1 MNNTLLSKSKKNNTL
16 LSKSKSKKDI
26 LFIFYKYFRV
36 NNHKITFYYNE
47 EHNTIYIE
55 IYSSYDKSNPC
66 IELNFTKTEMEID
79 YLSKCLF
86 NESESMYN
94 ISKGVG
100 NKSLKHLINIGSDLK
115 LKKLI
120 LYDAS
125 NINISYIYNGESNKY
140 RISLAIYKI
149 LIEGQSWYN
158 KNGFKSINHE
168 KEKIE
173 WDKIRNEPF
182 FITFLKFKDAT
193 MKKNITKLLEYK
205 VDVTEEILEILDKY
219 NELQTRFII
228 FFEENSLEYIHKVK
242 DVFKL
247 LDKQRLILEGGATV
261 IDKKKADFY
270 YILKELVKL
279 FKNNINYTHS
289 LVYTY

>member
-1 MNNTLLSKSKKNNTL
+1 M
-16 LSKSKSKKDI
+16 
-26 LFIFYKYFRV
+26 F
-36 NNHKITFYYNE
+36 
-47 EHNTIYIE
+47 
-55 IYSSYDKSNPC
+55 
-66 IELNFTKTEMEID
+66 

-120 LYDAS
+120 LWDAS
-125 NINISYIYNGESNKY
+125 NINISYIYNENHFRH
-140 RISLAIYKI
+140 RISLAMYKI

-158 KNGFKSINHE
+158 KNGFKSIYHT

-182 FITFLKFKDAT
+182 FITFFKFKDAT
-193 MKKNITKLLEYK
+193 MEKNITKLLEYK
-205 VDVTEEILEILDKY
+205 VVVREYILDILDKY
-219 NELQTRFII
+219 NDLQTRFII
-228 FFEENSLEYIHKVK
+228 FFEENSLEYTHKVK

-247 LDKQRLILEGGATV
+247 LDQQRLILEESETTV
-261 IDKKKADFY
+261 TDKKKADFY

-279 FKNNINYTHS
+279 FKNNINYTKS